1 MQKLYTYE
9 TELKPKHNQE
19 IIDYFNDYTVLFNK
33 IIRSVWQYYNHQD
46 VLISQKSKLNTLIQ
60 NQFGVSKRTT
70 SSIMSYV
77 SGKYN
82 SLKGLNNYKI
92 KRNNSKIEKLD
103 DLISELALK
112 LDVMAMKAHH
122 NQLKEKE
129 LIKYRGLKAKFVAIK
144 KAKDRLLKEN
154 ARAQKQLNDKH
165 FSLCFGSKALFNHQ
179 YLEANHKTWYKKFK
193 KARDGS
199 ILFVGSKDETCCNQQ
214 LQLIYNKKNNQFTI
228 QLRKEYAY
236 QANNRDKYLYG
247 QVYFSY
253 GNKELQKVLKTKN
266 SPISYQIIRRD
277 DRYFLQ
283 ATITIEKND
292 IAEQDRYMGIDFNKG
307 FIALSEV
314 KEDGNLIATDKIYYR
329 FKQGNKTINDLRQLA
344 HDMAIKCKE
353 NNMSLAIENLDFGKK
368 KSKTSKY
375 KKDEKYNEMLHSL
388 AYSKFDE
395 YISRACFTNGV
406 WLSRVNPAYTSYIG
420 KKKYSENKKLNTH
433 TSASYVIARRGMRFK
448 DAA

>member
-1 MQKLYTYE
+1 MQQLYTYE
-9 TELKPKHNQE
+9 TELKPKYNQE
-19 IIDYFNDYTVLFNK
+19 IIDYFNDYTILFNK
-33 IIRSVWQYYNHQD
+33 IVRNVWQYYNHQD
-46 VLISQKSKLNTLIQ
+46 PLVSQKSKLNTLIQ

-154 ARAQKQLNDKH
+154 ARAQKQLNDQH
-165 FSLCFGSKALFNHQ
+165 FSLCFGSKSLFNHQ
-179 YLEANHKTWYKKFK
+179 YLEADHQNWYKKFK

-266 SPISYQIIRRD
+266 SPISYIIIRRD

-292 IAEQDRYMGIDFNKG
+292 ITEQDKYIGIDFNKG
-307 FIALSEV
+307 FIALSEI
-314 KEDGNLIATDKIYYR
+314 KEDGNLINTDKIYYR
-329 FKQGNKTINDLRQLA
+329 FKQGNKTTNDLRQLA
-344 HDMAIKCKE
+344 SDIAIRCKE

-395 YISRACFTNGV
+395 YISRACFSNDV
-406 WLSRVNPAYTSYIG
+406 WLRRVNPAYTSYIG
-420 KKKYSENKKLNTH
+420 KKKYNETKKLNTH

>member
-9 TELKPKHNQE
+9 TELKPKYNQK
-19 IIDYFNDYTVLFNK
+19 IIDYFNDYTTFFNK
-33 IIRSVWQYYNHQD
+33 IVRNVWQYYNHQD
-46 VLISQKSKLNTLIQ
+46 PLISQKSKLNTLLQ
-60 NQFGVSKRTT
+60 KQFGISKRTAN
-70 SSIMSYV
+70 SIILYV
-77 SGKYN
+77 SSRYNALKALKKYE
-82 SLKGLNNYKI
+82 I
-92 KRNNSKIEKLD
+92 KRNSSKIEKLD
-103 DLISELALK
+103 DMISELALK
-112 LDVMAMKAHH
+112 LDIMAVKAHH
-122 NQLKEKE
+122 NQLKEKA
-129 LIKYRGLKAKFVAIK
+129 LIKYRGLKKKFVAIK

-154 ARAQKQLNDKH
+154 IRVQKQLNDQH
-165 FSLCFGSKALFNHQ
+165 FSLCFGSKVLFNHQ
-179 YLEANHKTWYKKFK
+179 YLEADHQKWYNKFK

-199 ILFVGSKDETCCNQQ
+199 ISFIGGKDETCCNQQ

-236 QANNRDKYLYG
+236 QANERDKQLYG

-253 GNKELQKVLKTKN
+253 GNKQLQKVLKTKN
-266 SPISYQIIRRD
+266 SPISYNIVKRD

-292 IAEQDRYMGIDFNKG
+292 IAEQDRYTGIDFNKG

-314 KEDGNLIATDKIYYR
+314 KEDGNLINTDKIYYR
-329 FKQGNKTINDLRQLA
+329 FKQGNKTTNDLRQLA
-344 HDMAIKCKE
+344 LDIATRCKE
-353 NNMSLAIENLDFGKK
+353 NNMSLAIENLNFGKK

-375 KKDEKYNEMLHSL
+375 KKDEKYNDMIHSL
-388 AYSKFDE
+388 AYSKFNE
-395 YISRACFTNGV
+395 YISRACFSHGV

-420 KKKYSENKKLNTH
+420 KKKYNEAKKLNTH

>member
-19 IIDYFNDYTVLFNK
+19 IINYFNDYTILFNK
-33 IIRSVWQYYNHQD
+33 IVRNVWQYYNHQD
-46 VLISQKSKLNTLIQ
+46 PLVSQKSKLNTLIQ

-129 LIKYRGLKAKFVAIK
+129 LIKYRGIKAKFVAIK
-144 KAKDRLLKEN
+144 KAKDRLAKEKIK
-154 ARAQKQLNDKH
+154 AEKQLNDKH
-165 FSLCFGSKALFNHQ
+165 FSICFGSKALFNHQ
-179 YLEANHKTWYKKFK
+179 YLEANHQKWYKKFK

-199 ILFVGSKDETCCNQQ
+199 ILFVGSKEEACCNRQ
-214 LQLIYNKKNNQFTI
+214 LRLIYNNKNNQFII

-236 QANNRDKYLYG
+236 QANDRDKYLYG

-266 SPISYQIIRRD
+266 SPITYKIARRD

-292 IAEQDRYMGIDFNKG
+292 ISEQDRYVGIDFNKG
-307 FIALSEV
+307 FVTLSEV
-314 KEDGNLIATDKIYYR
+314 KEDGNLINTDKIYYR
-329 FKQGNKTINDLRQLA
+329 FKQGNKTTYDLRQLPLDIA
-344 HDMAIKCKE
+344 TRCKE
-353 NNMSLAIENLDFGKK
+353 NNMSLAIENLNF
-368 KSKTSKY
+368 SI
-375 KKDEKYNEMLHSL
+375 SL
-388 AYSKFDE
+388 LAS
-395 YISRACFTNGV
+395 I
-406 WLSRVNPAYTSYIG
+406 LSFNFSQ
-420 KKKYSENKKLNTH
+420 
-433 TSASYVIARRGMRFK
+433 
-448 DAA
+448 